1 MITDFSFCLRFFTW
15 VKKFVPI
22 FRFTMLA
29 GLLASGLSQLEIVDS
44 IYNFIINF
52 FQDRSLVT
60 RFAGLT
66 SVIAYINA
74 STVQG
79 SGFGLSSFDVA
90 AAGLHPL
97 SATTLTSWSQHL
109 PDQQF
114 PQNWLTSPIGLPPT
128 TFASMPINR
137 RSSFSTKE

>member
-22 FRFTMLA
+22 FHFTMLA

-44 IYNFIINF
+44 IYNFVINF

-66 SVIAYINA
+66 SVIAYINSRA
-74 STVQG
+74 VRG
-79 SGFGLSSFDVA
+79 SGFGRSSVGVA
-90 AAGLHPL
+90 AAGPQPP
-97 SATTLTSWSQHL
+97 SAATRASWAQHL
-109 PDQQF
+109 
-114 PQNWLTSPIGLPPT
+114 
-128 TFASMPINR
+128 A
-137 RSSFSTKE
+137 